1 MLTVV
6 FSTNCD
12 EYGHGHSCHKVAGY
26 KYVGK
31 ACSKDADASYDY
43 FRKGLDPLLQLDQS
57 DDLSSLQV
65 VIKVTTPPVSV
76 PVFWTLLYPIKITR
90 GRFLP
95 TPRLPVTPTGKL
107 WSYFSASDLACQ

>member
-1 MLTVV
+1 MLRVL

-43 FRKGLDPLLQLDQS
+43 FRKGFDP
-57 DDLSSLQV
+57 
-65 VIKVTTPPVSV
+65 PGPV
-76 PVFWTLLYPIKITR
+76 
-90 GRFLP
+90 
-95 TPRLPVTPTGKL
+95 
-107 WSYFSASDLACQ
+107 